1 MGTSVPPSKLGVNT
15 SVSWKGLTL
24 SIVADARFGG
34 VVNNSIG
41 SSLDFTGISAYT
53 AQTGR
58 QPFVIPNSVIDDGT
72 GKYIPNT
79 TVATVDANWRFWA
92 NTWNQA
98 GSNYVNSA
106 DFWKIRE
113 VAITYDF
120 PRSLTDKTKVVQQA
134 SISLSGRNLL
144 MFRPKDNV
152 WTDPEFS
159 AAGTGN
165 AVGSNDIFQT
175 PPTRIYGITLNVTF

>member
-1 MGTSVPPSKLGVNT
+1 
-15 SVSWKGLTL
+15 
-24 SIVADARFGG
+24 

-106 DFWKIRE
+106 DYWKIRE
-113 VAITYDF
+113 IALTYEF
-120 PRSLTDKTKVVQQA
+120 PKNILDKTRIIQQA
-134 SISLSGRNLL
+134 SLSLSGRNL
-144 MFRPKDNV
+144 FIYSPHF
-152 WTDPEFS
+152 TGADPEVSSLGTANSAQNIYQFS
-159 AAGTGN
+159 
-165 AVGSNDIFQT
+165 T
-175 PPTRIYGITLNVTF
+175 PTSRSVMCTLKLTF